1 MTVGGL
7 EEAKRGRENRR
18 FVSGVVRAATDVRI
32 GFFSIACIYAILVF
46 FFFSP
51 LGGKQEIKNIV
62 TTVVT
67 ITHFMDQRQED
78 IPFSFLVL

>member
-32 GFFSIACIYAILVF
+32 GFFAIACIYATF
-46 FFFSP
+46 FFP
-51 LGGKQEIKNIV
+51 LLGGKQEIKNIV
-62 TTVVT
+62 TTV
-67 ITHFMDQRQED
+67 IIAHFMDQRQED
-78 IPFSFLVL
+78 IPFSFLVLRAN